1 MNLWLQEDFDGSD
14 FIIVLLFNVTRKIDV
29 ETALYMSHNA
39 ASHLYAG
46 ASNLHLN
53 VCYVFGLIP

>member
-39 ASHLYAG
+39 A
-46 ASNLHLN
+46 
-53 VCYVFGLIP
+53 I